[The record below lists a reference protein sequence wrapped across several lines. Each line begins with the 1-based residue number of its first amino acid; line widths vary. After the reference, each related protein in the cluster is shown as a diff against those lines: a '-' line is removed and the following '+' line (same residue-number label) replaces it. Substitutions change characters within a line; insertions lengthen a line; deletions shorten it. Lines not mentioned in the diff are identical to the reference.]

1 MKGFRVRNSYENF
14 PPAKSNP
21 KNGKSISKSGSRTSA
36 HPEAQFN
43 PKTSLDR
50 NSGARSGRDL
60 NQNQSSP
67 NLRASQHR
75 KWVALVS
82 TSPRCAEDKTPPLKR
97 KLTQKVLQ
105 GVSNDYLPMPTFEKN
120 QNLNLDTLLDTS
132 GHQDTSLGS
141 KSVNL
146 CSNTG
151 NITALSQNMTLQKKF
166 PEIKEEDE
174 D

>member
-1 MKGFRVRNSYENF
+1 MKGIRVKNSYENF
-14 PPAKSNP
+14 PSAKSNP
-21 KNGKSISKSGSRTSA
+21 KNGISISKSGWRTSA
-36 HPEAQFN
+36 HQDPQFN

-50 NSGARSGRDL
+50 NSGARSGQEV

-75 KWVALVS
+75 KGVALVS
-82 TSPRCAEDKTPPLKR
+82 TSPPCDEDKTPPLKR
-97 KLTQKVLQ
+97 KLTQKMLQ
-105 GVSNDYLPMPTFEKN
+105 GVSNEYLPMPTFEKN
-120 QNLNLDTLLDTS
+120 QNLNLETLLDTS
-132 GHQDTSLGS
+132 GHQETSLGS
-141 KSVNL
+141 KSINL
-146 CSNTG
+146 GTNTG